1 VVEPRQGRLLIVI
14 ELVIALLAQPLDAI
28 GAAENLPVAD
38 QCLVFS
44 GNQRGAGQLGQLELD
59 QFQPRSALA
68 AVHPQPVNLL
78 PEGVQLVERA
88 RYLVPEPPEMTELI
102 EHEEVLG
109 GIEQLL
115 VLMLTVQ
122 LHQPVGQIL
131 QCRRRGEGAID
142 ERSAAPLGGDL
153 AAHDQLRPV
162 AWIENGFDSSELLA
176 GSQEILCSSTA
187 EQKADRLDENGFAG
201 TGFAGEHVERGFE
214 FDGHRLDDREVA
226 DGEIADHQALGDFQR
241 RAEIP
246 YYHGFDRISRRVLRL
261 LRTALLPSS
270 ALPNRLD
277 SEGLLPTP
285 GSFVLALQLNGSATS
300 TQAAAGGVVELVTK
314 ASPISQAVLV
324 ILLLFSVV
332 AWAIIA
338 SKLAAFR
345 KVDRQTAQFI
355 QVFRTS
361 GKFSDVQSV
370 CASLAHSPLVGM
382 FQAGYAELNAQLR
395 QPATAAGSPGT
406 PSPRP
411 TLKSLAA
418 VDRAL
423 LRASSAEVNKLEK
436 SVTFLATTASITPFI
451 GLFGTVWG
459 IMSAFSNIGAQG
471 STDLA
476 VVAPGIAEALIATA
490 AGLFAAIPA
499 VYFYNHLTTRVKVFA
514 TDMDDFALEFLN
526 IAERNFT

>member
-1 VVEPRQGRLLIVI
+1 
-14 ELVIALLAQPLDAI
+14 
-28 GAAENLPVAD
+28 
-38 QCLVFS
+38 
-44 GNQRGAGQLGQLELD
+44 
-59 QFQPRSALA
+59 
-68 AVHPQPVNLL
+68 
-78 PEGVQLVERA
+78 
-88 RYLVPEPPEMTELI
+88 
-102 EHEEVLG
+102 
-109 GIEQLL
+109 
-115 VLMLTVQ
+115 
-122 LHQPVGQIL
+122 LHG
-131 QCRRRGEGAID
+131 
-142 ERSAAPLGGDL
+142 
-153 AAHDQLRPV
+153 
-162 AWIENGFDSSELLA
+162 
-176 GSQEILCSSTA
+176 
-187 EQKADRLDENGFAG
+187 
-201 TGFAGEHVERGFE
+201 
-214 FDGHRLDDREVA
+214 
-226 DGEIADHQALGDFQR
+226 
-241 RAEIP
+241 
-246 YYHGFDRISRRVLRL
+246 
-261 LRTALLPSS
+261 TALLPSS

-285 GSFVLALQLNGSATS
+285 GSFLLALQLEGSATS
-300 TQAAAGGVVELVTK
+300 TQAAAGGVVELVAQ
-314 ASPISQAVLV
+314 ASPISLAVLV

-338 SKLAAFR
+338 AKLTAFR

-361 GKFSDVQSV
+361 AKFSDVQSV
-370 CASLAHSPLVGM
+370 CGSLAQSPLVGM

-395 QPATAAGSPGT
+395 QAPAGSPGT
-406 PSPRP
+406 AAPRP

-499 VYFYNHLTTRVKVFA
+499 VYFYNHLTTKVKVYA
-514 TDMDDFALEFLN
+514 TEMDDFALEFLN
-526 IAERNFT
+526 ISERNFT